1 MPVGEAGTE
10 WEGDVFAHGLEGL
23 EDEGVA
29 CRGRLDA
36 MGEGDVNNVDEEGWG
51 KESASVIVIVGLR
64 EEVWAAGEGIRP
76 AKSFPG
82 TRIIFRLK
90 SARSISQQAC

>member
-1 MPVGEAGTE
+1 M
-10 WEGDVFAHGLEGL
+10 EGL
-23 EDEGVA
+23 EDKWVTG
-29 CRGRLDA
+29 RGGFDA
-36 MGEGDVNNVDEEGWG
+36 VGESHINYIDEEGWG

-82 TRIIFRLK
+82 TWIIFRLK